1 MGGIVAPGDPN
12 GSHEFNDAMTEP
24 VPIPSDRQL
33 VAATREGSDEAWGEL
48 VARHRPALDAL
59 ARELHPRDPNAA
71 VEAALAALRRDLIE
85 TDPASD
91 EASLGFAVRA
101 IRPRSIALL
110 SGGTY
115 SPVALA
121 TDSEG
126 SRADDAIEDDGDTSM
141 PSGATAASLAAIAV
155 AFGRLSEPWQTVMW
169 HHVVDGEP
177 AASMTAALGRSPAEV
192 VALEAA
198 AERGLHEAYAAVELE
213 TPGSVESACRPIVP
227 LLAAHQ
233 RGTLSDPERR
243 RVDAHLGSEP
253 SADGSF
259 DGESGCAACRRRLDV
274 MSDLDAVVPLALV
287 PGLTGSSVEGY
298 RGIMG
303 IAAAFG
309 AAALVAHRSARANR
323 RARGGAALVVIL
335 ALLGAALLIRNP
347 FGDVDGRIADLLDLT
362 TTTTLPGGSSTSST
376 TTPGTPEPLPSRIE
390 ILFPGVP
397 QGITYVPGGPSAD
410 LSLSLSSPAPV
421 YRGGTGTVD
430 AELTNESATPLTV
443 DFVIRSSEGVS
454 FDEVAE
460 GAATCKPDGDGALCK
475 VNLDA
480 GATAE
485 MGLRFAFDVAVPDRV
500 VVASSIRS
508 RVLQLPIVSVPG
520 LVLGLVGRGDLVVA
534 GNALTQS
541 SSALLELPVDADID
555 EAVLV
560 WQGAEPAS
568 AWVDEVGIIVPGE
581 ATAQPVMAE
590 PRAGVQSGEL
600 QVGFRSTADVTDLVR
615 AAGPGRYT
623 VVPASG
629 NTTEVEGA
637 WTLLVVTR
645 QSAAIRRL
653 VVVVDPLRPAPA
665 TSPVVVDVPIESAA
679 PAGPPRSPV
688 RPTTVTV
695 NSPFAA
701 PGAGVDVSVTVNG
714 DVLTAGPDDTDD
726 TGVTTYALDIDATQD
741 ALAVA
746 VSTTMRPYRIA
757 VIGLAV
763 DIVT

>member
-1 MGGIVAPGDPN
+1 LVGGIVAPGDPN
-12 GSHEFNDAMTEP
+12 GANEFADAMTEP
-24 VPIPSDRQL
+24 MPFPSDRQL

-48 VARHRPALDAL
+48 VERHRPALDAL
-59 ARELHPRDPNAA
+59 ARELRPRDPNAA
-71 VEAALAALRRDLIE
+71 VEAALASLRRDLIE

-101 IRPRSIALL
+101 LRPRSIALL

-115 SPVALA
+115 SPVARSS
-121 TDSEG
+121 DSA
-126 SRADDAIEDDGDTSM
+126 RAPGVDDIDDVDDASM
-141 PSGATAASLAAIAV
+141 PAGATAASLTAIAV
-155 AFGRLSEPWQTVMW
+155 AFGRLSEPWQTVLW

-177 AASMTAALGRSPAEV
+177 AASMTAALGRSPADV

-198 AERGLHEAYAAVELE
+198 AERGLFEAFAAVELE

-243 RVDAHLGSEP
+243 RVDAHLGSEASTDGP
-253 SADGSF
+253 ADG
-259 DGESGCAACRRRLDV
+259 EAGCSACRGRLDV
-274 MSDLDAVVPLALV
+274 MSDLDAIVPLALV
-287 PGLTGSSVEGY
+287 PGLTGSSVGEY
-298 RGIMG
+298 RRIMG

-309 AAALVAHRSARANR
+309 AAALVAQRSERANR
-323 RARGGAALVVIL
+323 RARVGAALIVIF

-347 FGDVDGRIADLLDLT
+347 FGDVDGRIADLIDPTSST
-362 TTTTLPGGSSTSST
+362 TVPPGGPST
-376 TTPGTPEPLPSRIE
+376 TTPGSTEPLPSRIE

-430 AELTNESATPLTV
+430 AGLTNESATPLTV

-460 GAATCKPDGDGALCK
+460 GAATCEPDGDAALCK
-475 VNLDA
+475 VSLAA

-485 MGLRFAFDVAVPDRV
+485 MALRFAFDVAVPDRV

-508 RVLQLPIVSVPG
+508 RVLQLPVVSVPG
-520 LVLGLVGRGDLVVA
+520 LVLGLVGRGDLVVV
-534 GNALTQS
+534 GNMLTKS
-541 SSALLELPVDADID
+541 SSADLELSAGADVD

-560 WQGAEPAS
+560 WQGAEPAP
-568 AWVDEVGIIVPGE
+568 ATAGEIGLVVPGD
-581 ATAQPVMAE
+581 PVIH
-590 PRAGVQSGEL
+590 PVTPDGRAAPGSEQ

-615 AAGPGRYT
+615 SAGPGRYT
-623 VVPASG
+623 VVDMSANS
-629 NTTEVEGA
+629 TESEGV

-645 QSAAIRRL
+645 QDTSVRRL

-679 PAGPPRSPV
+679 PPGPPRSPV

-695 NSPFAA
+695 HSPFAE
-701 PGAGVDVSVTVNG
+701 PGAGADVSVAVNG
-714 DVLTAGPDDTDD
+714 EVVIATPDGI
-726 TGVTTYALDIDATQD
+726 GVTTYALDIDATED

-746 VSTTMRPYRIA
+746 VSTTTRPYRIA